1 MWGTLHYRHKH
12 CGPLAAQPILW
23 AGDDDARSMVGGQAE
38 TFSCA
43 CRTRGVRV
51 RLHED
56 EALAITPVPS
66 APFAGVPGD
75 TIMTHLTHFVQ
86 FDALAPRAASG
97 FYVLLANG
105 TREYVEPPNATLANG
120 TAANATASNATA
132 ALPRL
137 LPRRTLGPA

>member
-12 CGPLAAQPILW
+12 CAPLAAQPILW

-66 APFAGVPGD
+66 TPFAGVPGD

-105 TREYVEPPNATLANG
+105 TREYVEPPNATLANA
-120 TAANATASNATA
+120 TASNATASNATA